1 LIHLLLFV
9 SKDLKK
15 NAWFVLPFSKGQ
27 ALRFDDLMKR
37 PQRVFVVVVVYEQV
51 LHFDSKAL
59 SLLLLKTDKR

>member
-37 PQRVFVVVVVYEQV
+37 PQRVFVVVYEQV

-59 SLLLLKTDKR
+59 SLLLLKMDKR